1 MQKKAV
7 KNFVYSFLFSLLAV
21 AAVGKVF
28 FRTPETP
35 KEQTN
40 NKVIKTQDISLFSK
54 PKDLTV
60 KPISSAPTVDV
71 SAIEALTAPTPAPEP
86 LPVLEHKPEVIAK
99 NIVTAESK
107 KVVKNSINTD
117 LAAAQEIVLEPEVIT
132 AAQISKPDYEQSGIV
147 YADISDTL
155 QDEKTQNII
164 SEPAKVLYAPEG
176 VETTPLTGNI
186 TVADNTAL
194 NVTPIEDED
203 IPLLETSGTLHKQIE
218 VQNSASGT
226 EIAMLEPNTLV
237 NTIEDAEAPEE
248 KTLAEA
254 DLKQNE
260 CKQMSEKQPEDSPW
274 VVAKGNRFAKNKA
287 IVEQFADKTT
297 VAPAP
302 VAAETS
308 APVAT
313 EEPVNEPAEEPAAAE
328 VDTETPTAEEPAV
341 NEKPVTSPAVDEGH
355 TAEPAVETL
364 QSVAKE
370 EQITLALN
378 PETNNKAGAETK
390 VAYQMVPNLLI
401 PIPDDIA
408 NDPNLTPQLSYSP
421 DDKPAKKE
429 EVKEPEAA
437 DTDENNLNEDEKKT
451 GLFKSITSWFA
462 GNKDKNKDETTQTE
476 MSQSSGQTK
485 STFDFFG
492 VGNKFPGQSKPAKI
506 LPAELRLSFQP
517 NRAEI
522 SGQTLRWIHAF
533 ADNARDNDDLYIEI
547 RIDGT
552 SSFALQKK
560 RLNLLSTI
568 LANRGVDYR
577 KINIVFT
584 SREPNSFIIRNIRFN
599 NKEEVVVNKD
609 NDNSYYRPW

>member
-1 MQKKAV
+1 MRKKAV

-28 FRTPETP
+28 FRAPETP
-35 KEQTN
+35 KNQTG

-60 KPISSAPTVDV
+60 RQIAAATAVDV
-71 SAIEALTAPTPAPEP
+71 SAIEDLTAPAPAAEVVAPKEA
-86 LPVLEHKPEVIAK
+86 LEQKPEVLAE
-99 NIVTAESK
+99 NTVTATSQTVIK
-107 KVVKNSINTD
+107 SSINTD
-117 LAAAQEIVLEPEVIT
+117 LAAAQEIVLEPEEIVSAQV
-132 AAQISKPDYEQSGIV
+132 AAPAYEQSGIV

-155 QDEKTQNII
+155 QDEKIQNII
-164 SEPAKVLYAPEG
+164 LSKPSEPLKVLYAPEDKDISAENI
-176 VETTPLTGNI
+176 VVAENTVTDNAALSVAPL
-186 TVADNTAL
+186 
-194 NVTPIEDED
+194 EDDE
-203 IPLLETSGTLHKQIE
+203 IPLVETSGTLHKQIE
-218 VQNSASGT
+218 VQNSASGS
-226 EIAMLEPNTLV
+226 EIAMLEPNVLV
-237 NTIEDAEAPEE
+237 NTIEEAEAPEE

-260 CKQMSEKQPEDSPW
+260 WQQMSEKQPEESPW

-287 IVEQFADKTT
+287 VVEQFAQSEQTLEET
-297 VAPAP
+297 P
-302 VAAETS
+302 VAAEEEADESQPKPEEQTS
-308 APVAT
+308 LLR
-313 EEPVNEPAEEPAAAE
+313 PAAE
-328 VDTETPTAEEPAV
+328 
-341 NEKPVTSPAVDEGH
+341 DENI
-355 TAEPAVETL
+355 
-364 QSVAKE
+364 S
-370 EQITLALN
+370 LALKEKDGN
-378 PETNNKAGAETK
+378 ISGGETK

-429 EVKEPEAA
+429 EVKEPAA
-437 DTDENNLNEDEKKT
+437 TAPNDGGGLNEDEKKT

-462 GNKDKNKDETTQTE
+462 GNKDKSKDENPQTE
-476 MSQSSGQTK
+476 ISQSSGQSR

-599 NKEEVVVNKD
+599 NNEEVVINKD
-609 NDNSYYRPW
+609 NGSSYYRPW

>member
-28 FRTPETP
+28 FRAPEAP
-35 KEQTN
+35 KGQTG

-54 PKDLTV
+54 PKDLAA
-60 KPISSAPTVDV
+60 PISSAPAVDV
-71 SAIEALTAPTPAPEP
+71 SAIEALTAPAPVAEP
-86 LPVLEHKPEVIAK
+86 LPVFEQKPEIIAADT
-99 NIVTAESK
+99 ITSESK
-107 KVVKNSINTD
+107 KVTKSTINTD
-117 LAAAQEIVLEPEVIT
+117 LASAQEIVLEPEVIT

-218 VQNSASGT
+218 VQNSALGT

-260 CKQMSEKQPEDSPW
+260 WKQMSEKQPEDSPW

-302 VAAETS
+302 VAAETP

-328 VDTETPTAEEPAV
+328 VDTETPTAEETAV

-364 QSVAKE
+364 QSAAKE

-378 PETNNKAGAETK
+378 PETANKAGAETK

>member
-1 MQKKAV
+1 MRKKAV

-28 FRTPETP
+28 FRAPETP
-35 KEQTN
+35 KNQTG

-60 KPISSAPTVDV
+60 RQVAAATAVDV
-71 SAIEALTAPTPAPEP
+71 SAIEDLTAPAPAAEVVAPKEA
-86 LPVLEHKPEVIAK
+86 LEQKPEVLAE
-99 NIVTAESK
+99 NTVTATSQTVIK
-107 KVVKNSINTD
+107 SSINTD
-117 LAAAQEIVLEPEVIT
+117 LAAAQEIVLEPEEIASAQV
-132 AAQISKPDYEQSGIV
+132 AAPAYEQSGIV

-164 SEPAKVLYAPEG
+164 LSKPSEPLKVLYAPEDKDISAENI
-176 VETTPLTGNI
+176 VVAENTVTDNAALSVAPL
-186 TVADNTAL
+186 
-194 NVTPIEDED
+194 EDDE
-203 IPLLETSGTLHKQIE
+203 IPLVETSGTLHKQIE
-218 VQNSASGT
+218 VQNSASGS
-226 EIAMLEPNTLV
+226 EIAMLEPNVLV
-237 NTIEDAEAPEE
+237 NTIEEAEAPEE

-260 CKQMSEKQPEDSPW
+260 WQQMSEKQPEESPW

-287 IVEQFADKTT
+287 VVEQFAQSEQPLEET
-297 VAPAP
+297 P
-302 VAAETS
+302 VAAEEEADESQPKPEEQTS
-308 APVAT
+308 LLR
-313 EEPVNEPAEEPAAAE
+313 PAAE
-328 VDTETPTAEEPAV
+328 
-341 NEKPVTSPAVDEGH
+341 DENISL
-355 TAEPAVETL
+355 AL
-364 QSVAKE
+364 KE
-370 EQITLALN
+370 EDGNIS
-378 PETNNKAGAETK
+378 GGETK

-421 DDKPAKKE
+421 DDKPAKKD
-429 EVKEPEAA
+429 EVKEPAA
-437 DTDENNLNEDEKKT
+437 TAPNDGGGLNEDEKKT

-462 GNKDKNKDETTQTE
+462 GNKDKSKDENPQTE
-476 MSQSSGQTK
+476 ISQLSGQSR

-599 NKEEVVVNKD
+599 NNEEVVINKD
-609 NDNSYYRPW
+609 NGSSYYRPW

>member
-28 FRTPETP
+28 FCAPETP
-35 KEQTN
+35 KNQTG

-54 PKDLTV
+54 PKDLTAHQV
-60 KPISSAPTVDV
+60 AAAPAVDV
-71 SAIEALTAPTPAPEP
+71 SAIEALTAPAQVTEVAAPEEA
-86 LPVLEHKPEVIAK
+86 LEPKPEVLAE
-99 NIVTAESK
+99 NINNITTDTITAESNIITK
-107 KVVKNSINTD
+107 PEFSTD
-117 LAAAQEIVLEPEVIT
+117 LAAAQEIVLEPEEIA
-132 AAQISKPDYEQSGIV
+132 AAQVAAPAYEQSGIV

-155 QDEKTQNII
+155 QDEKIQNIMLTKP
-164 SEPAKVLYAPEG
+164 SEPLKILYAPEDEDISAKNI
-176 VETTPLTGNI
+176 VVAENTTTDNAALS
-186 TVADNTAL
+186 VA
-194 NVTPIEDED
+194 PIEDDE
-203 IPLLETSGTLHKQIE
+203 IPLVETSGTLHKQIE
-218 VQNSASGT
+218 VQNSASGS
-226 EIAMLEPNTLV
+226 EIAMLEPNILV
-237 NTIEDAEAPEE
+237 NTIEEADTPEE

-260 CKQMSEKQPEDSPW
+260 WQQMSEKQPEESPW

-287 IVEQFADKTT
+287 VVEQFAQSEQTL
-297 VAPAP
+297 
-302 VAAETS
+302 AETP
-308 APVAT
+308 A
-313 EEPVNEPAEEPAAAE
+313 PAEEEVDESQPEPQEETSLLRPAAE
-328 VDTETPTAEEPAV
+328 
-341 NEKPVTSPAVDEGH
+341 DENISL
-355 TAEPAVETL
+355 AL
-364 QSVAKE
+364 KE
-370 EQITLALN
+370 EDSNISD
-378 PETNNKAGAETK
+378 GETK

-421 DDKPAKKE
+421 DDKPTKKDEAKE
-429 EVKEPEAA
+429 SEAA
-437 DTDENNLNEDEKKT
+437 TPNDEGGLNEDEKKT

-462 GNKDKNKDETTQTE
+462 GNKDKSKDENPQTE
-476 MSQSSGQTK
+476 ISQSSGQSR

-599 NKEEVVVNKD
+599 NNEEVVISKD

>member
-1 MQKKAV
+1 MRKKAV

-28 FRTPETP
+28 FRAPEAQ
-35 KEQTN
+35 KNQTG

-60 KPISSAPTVDV
+60 RQVAAATAVDV
-71 SAIEALTAPTPAPEP
+71 SAIEDLTAPAPAAEVAAPKEA
-86 LPVLEHKPEVIAK
+86 LEQKPEVLAE
-99 NIVTAESK
+99 NTVTATSQTVIK
-107 KVVKNSINTD
+107 SSINTD
-117 LAAAQEIVLEPEVIT
+117 LAAAQEIVLEPEEIASAQV
-132 AAQISKPDYEQSGIV
+132 AAPAYEQSGIV

-164 SEPAKVLYAPEG
+164 LSKPSEPLKVLYAPEDKDISAENI
-176 VETTPLTGNI
+176 VVAENTVTDNAALSVAPL
-186 TVADNTAL
+186 
-194 NVTPIEDED
+194 EDDE
-203 IPLLETSGTLHKQIE
+203 IPLVETSGTLHKQIE
-218 VQNSASGT
+218 VQNSASGS
-226 EIAMLEPNTLV
+226 EIAMLEPNVLV
-237 NTIEDAEAPEE
+237 NTIEEAEAPEE

-260 CKQMSEKQPEDSPW
+260 WQQMSEKQPEESPW

-287 IVEQFADKTT
+287 VVEQFAQSEQTLEET
-297 VAPAP
+297 P
-302 VAAETS
+302 VAAEEEADESQPKPEEQTS
-308 APVAT
+308 LLR
-313 EEPVNEPAEEPAAAE
+313 PAAE
-328 VDTETPTAEEPAV
+328 
-341 NEKPVTSPAVDEGH
+341 DENISL
-355 TAEPAVETL
+355 AL
-364 QSVAKE
+364 KE
-370 EQITLALN
+370 EDGNIS
-378 PETNNKAGAETK
+378 GGETK

-421 DDKPAKKE
+421 DDKPAKKG
-429 EVKEPEAA
+429 EVKEPAA
-437 DTDENNLNEDEKKT
+437 TAPNDGGGLNEDEKKT

-462 GNKDKNKDETTQTE
+462 GNKDKSKDENPQTE
-476 MSQSSGQTK
+476 ISQLSGQSR

-599 NKEEVVVNKD
+599 NNEEVVINKD
-609 NDNSYYRPW
+609 NGSSYYRPW

>member
-1 MQKKAV
+1 MRKKAV

-28 FRTPETP
+28 FRAPETP
-35 KEQTN
+35 KNQTG

-60 KPISSAPTVDV
+60 RQVAAATAVDV
-71 SAIEALTAPTPAPEP
+71 SAIEDLTAPTPAADVAAPKEA
-86 LPVLEHKPEVIAK
+86 LEQKPEVLAE
-99 NIVTAESK
+99 NTVTATSQTVIK
-107 KVVKNSINTD
+107 SPINTD
-117 LAAAQEIVLEPEVIT
+117 LAAAQEIVLEPEEIASAQV
-132 AAQISKPDYEQSGIV
+132 AAPAYEQSGIV

-164 SEPAKVLYAPEG
+164 LSKPSEPLKVLYAPEDKDINAENI
-176 VETTPLTGNI
+176 VVAENTVTDNAALSVAPLE
-186 TVADNTAL
+186 DN
-194 NVTPIEDED
+194 E
-203 IPLLETSGTLHKQIE
+203 IPLVETSGTLHKQIE
-218 VQNSASGT
+218 VQNSASGS
-226 EIAMLEPNTLV
+226 EIAMLEPNVLV
-237 NTIEDAEAPEE
+237 NTIEEAEAPEE

-260 CKQMSEKQPEDSPW
+260 WQQMSEKQPEESPW

-287 IVEQFADKTT
+287 VVEQFAQSEQPLEET
-297 VAPAP
+297 P
-302 VAAETS
+302 VAAEKEADESQPKPEEQTS
-308 APVAT
+308 LLR
-313 EEPVNEPAEEPAAAE
+313 PAAE
-328 VDTETPTAEEPAV
+328 
-341 NEKPVTSPAVDEGH
+341 DENISL
-355 TAEPAVETL
+355 AL
-364 QSVAKE
+364 KE
-370 EQITLALN
+370 EDGNIS
-378 PETNNKAGAETK
+378 GGETK

-421 DDKPAKKE
+421 DDKPAKKD
-429 EVKEPEAA
+429 EVKEPAA
-437 DTDENNLNEDEKKT
+437 TAPNDDGGLNEDEKKT

-462 GNKDKNKDETTQTE
+462 GNKDKSKDENPQTE
-476 MSQSSGQTK
+476 ISQLSGQSR

-599 NKEEVVVNKD
+599 NNEEVVINKD
-609 NDNSYYRPW
+609 NGSSYYRPW

>member
-1 MQKKAV
+1 MRKKAV

-28 FRTPETP
+28 FRAPETP
-35 KEQTN
+35 KNQTG

-60 KPISSAPTVDV
+60 RQIAAATAVDV
-71 SAIEALTAPTPAPEP
+71 SAIEDLTAPAPAAEVVAPKEA
-86 LPVLEHKPEVIAK
+86 LEQKPEVLAE
-99 NIVTAESK
+99 NTVTATSQTVIK
-107 KVVKNSINTD
+107 SSINTD
-117 LAAAQEIVLEPEVIT
+117 LAAAQEIVLEPEEIASAQV
-132 AAQISKPDYEQSGIV
+132 AAPAYEQSGIV

-164 SEPAKVLYAPEG
+164 LSKPSEPLKVLYAPEDKDISAENI
-176 VETTPLTGNI
+176 VVAENTVTDNAALSVAPL
-186 TVADNTAL
+186 
-194 NVTPIEDED
+194 EDDE
-203 IPLLETSGTLHKQIE
+203 IPLVETSGTLHKQIE
-218 VQNSASGT
+218 VQNSASGS
-226 EIAMLEPNTLV
+226 EIAMLEPNVLV
-237 NTIEDAEAPEE
+237 NTIEEAEAPEE

-260 CKQMSEKQPEDSPW
+260 WQQMSEKQPEESPW

-287 IVEQFADKTT
+287 VVEQFAQSEQTLEET
-297 VAPAP
+297 P
-302 VAAETS
+302 VAAEEEADESQPKPEEQTS
-308 APVAT
+308 LLR
-313 EEPVNEPAEEPAAAE
+313 PAAE
-328 VDTETPTAEEPAV
+328 
-341 NEKPVTSPAVDEGH
+341 DENI
-355 TAEPAVETL
+355 
-364 QSVAKE
+364 S
-370 EQITLALN
+370 LAL
-378 PETNNKAGAETK
+378 KAEDGNISGGETK

-421 DDKPAKKE
+421 DDKPAKKG
-429 EVKEPEAA
+429 EVKEPAA
-437 DTDENNLNEDEKKT
+437 TAPNDGGGLNEDEKKT

-462 GNKDKNKDETTQTE
+462 GNKDKSKDENPQTE
-476 MSQSSGQTK
+476 ISQSSGQSR

-552 SSFALQKK
+552 GSFALQKK

-599 NKEEVVVNKD
+599 NNEEVVINKD
-609 NDNSYYRPW
+609 NGSSYYRPW

>member
-1 MQKKAV
+1 MRKKAV

-28 FRTPETP
+28 FRAPETP
-35 KEQTN
+35 KNQTG

-60 KPISSAPTVDV
+60 RQIAAATAVDV
-71 SAIEALTAPTPAPEP
+71 SAIEDLTAPAPAAEVVAPKEA
-86 LPVLEHKPEVIAK
+86 LEQKPEVLAE
-99 NIVTAESK
+99 NTVTATSQTVIK
-107 KVVKNSINTD
+107 SSINTD
-117 LAAAQEIVLEPEVIT
+117 LAAAQEIVLEPEEIVSAQV
-132 AAQISKPDYEQSGIV
+132 AAPAYEQSGIV

-164 SEPAKVLYAPEG
+164 LSKPSEPLKVLYAPEDKDISAENI
-176 VETTPLTGNI
+176 VVAENTVTDNAALSVAPL
-186 TVADNTAL
+186 
-194 NVTPIEDED
+194 EDDE
-203 IPLLETSGTLHKQIE
+203 IPLVETSGTLHKQIE
-218 VQNSASGT
+218 VQNSASGS
-226 EIAMLEPNTLV
+226 EIAMLEPNVLV
-237 NTIEDAEAPEE
+237 NTIEEAEAPEE

-260 CKQMSEKQPEDSPW
+260 WQQMSEKQPEESPW

-287 IVEQFADKTT
+287 VVEQFAQSEQTIEET
-297 VAPAP
+297 P
-302 VAAETS
+302 VAAEEEADESQPKPEEQTS
-308 APVAT
+308 LLR
-313 EEPVNEPAEEPAAAE
+313 PAAE
-328 VDTETPTAEEPAV
+328 
-341 NEKPVTSPAVDEGH
+341 DENI
-355 TAEPAVETL
+355 
-364 QSVAKE
+364 S
-370 EQITLALN
+370 LALKEKDGN
-378 PETNNKAGAETK
+378 ISGGETK

-429 EVKEPEAA
+429 EVKEPAA
-437 DTDENNLNEDEKKT
+437 TAPNDGGGLNEDEKKT

-462 GNKDKNKDETTQTE
+462 GNKDKSKDENPQTE
-476 MSQSSGQTK
+476 ISQSSGQSR

-552 SSFALQKK
+552 GSFALQKK

-599 NKEEVVVNKD
+599 NNEEVVINKD
-609 NDNSYYRPW
+609 NGSSYYRPW

>member
-1 MQKKAV
+1 MRKKAV

-28 FRTPETP
+28 FRAPEAP
-35 KEQTN
+35 KNQTG

-60 KPISSAPTVDV
+60 RQVAAAPAVDV
-71 SAIEALTAPTPAPEP
+71 SAIEDLTAPAPIAEVAA
-86 LPVLEHKPEVIAK
+86 PVAISEQKPEVLAE
-99 NIVTAESK
+99 NTVTATSQTVTK
-107 KVVKNSINTD
+107 SSINTD
-117 LAAAQEIVLEPEVIT
+117 LAAAQEIVLEPEEIASAQV
-132 AAQISKPDYEQSGIV
+132 AAPAYEQSGIV

-164 SEPAKVLYAPEG
+164 LSKSSEPLKVLYAPEDKDISAENI
-176 VETTPLTGNI
+176 VVAENTVTDNAALSVAPL
-186 TVADNTAL
+186 
-194 NVTPIEDED
+194 EDDE
-203 IPLLETSGTLHKQIE
+203 IPLVETSGTLHKQIE
-218 VQNSASGT
+218 VQNSASGS
-226 EIAMLEPNTLV
+226 EIAMLEPNVLV
-237 NTIEDAEAPEE
+237 NTIEEAEAPEE

-260 CKQMSEKQPEDSPW
+260 WQQMSEKQPEESPW

-287 IVEQFADKTT
+287 VVEQFAQSEQTIEET
-297 VAPAP
+297 P
-302 VAAETS
+302 VAAEEEADESQPKPEEQTS
-308 APVAT
+308 LLR
-313 EEPVNEPAEEPAAAE
+313 PAAE
-328 VDTETPTAEEPAV
+328 
-341 NEKPVTSPAVDEGH
+341 DENI
-355 TAEPAVETL
+355 
-364 QSVAKE
+364 S
-370 EQITLALN
+370 LALKEKDGN
-378 PETNNKAGAETK
+378 ISGGETK

-429 EVKEPEAA
+429 EVKEPAA
-437 DTDENNLNEDEKKT
+437 TAPNDGGGLNEDEKKT

-462 GNKDKNKDETTQTE
+462 GNKDKSKDENPQTE
-476 MSQSSGQTK
+476 ISQSSGQSR

-552 SSFALQKK
+552 GSFALQKK

-599 NKEEVVVNKD
+599 NNEEVVINKD
-609 NDNSYYRPW
+609 NGSSYYRPW

>member
-28 FRTPETP
+28 FRAPETP

-176 VETTPLTGNI
+176 ENVTPITGNI
-186 TVADNTAL
+186 TVADNSVL

-226 EIAMLEPNTLV
+226 EIAMLEPNALV
-237 NTIEDAEAPEE
+237 NTIEEADAPEE

-260 CKQMSEKQPEDSPW
+260 WKQMSEKQPEDSPW

-287 IVEQFADKTT
+287 VVEQFADKT
-297 VAPAP
+297 VAAPAP
-302 VAAETS
+302 VVAE
-308 APVAT
+308 APVK
-313 EEPVNEPAEEPAAAE
+313 EQAEEPIKE
-328 VDTETPTAEEPAV
+328 QVEEPAV
-341 NEKPVTSPAVDEGH
+341 EAATPEAETENAVSE
-355 TAEPAVETL
+355 TETL
-364 QSVAKE
+364 QSAADK
-370 EQITLALN
+370 QITLALN
-378 PETNNKAGAETK
+378 PETNNKAGSETK

-401 PIPDDIA
+401 PIPEDIA
-408 NDPNLTPQLSYSP
+408 NDPNLTPKLSYSP
-421 DDKPAKKE
+421 DDKPAKKDE
-429 EVKEPEAA
+429 IKEPEAA
-437 DTDENNLNEDEKKT
+437 ASEESNLNEDEKKT

-462 GNKDKNKDETTQTE
+462 GNKDKNKDDPQTE
-476 MSQSSGQTK
+476 MSQSSTQSK

>member
-28 FRTPETP
+28 FRAPETP
-35 KEQTN
+35 KGQTN

-71 SAIEALTAPTPAPEP
+71 SAIEALTAPTAAPEP

-176 VETTPLTGNI
+176 ENVTPITGNI
-186 TVADNTAL
+186 TVADNSVL

-226 EIAMLEPNTLV
+226 EIAMLEPNALV
-237 NTIEDAEAPEE
+237 NTIEEADAPEE

-260 CKQMSEKQPEDSPW
+260 WKQMSEKQPEDSPW

-287 IVEQFADKTT
+287 VVEQFADKT
-297 VAPAP
+297 VAAPAP
-302 VAAETS
+302 VVAE
-308 APVAT
+308 APVEEQV
-313 EEPVNEPAEEPAAAE
+313 EEPIKEQVEEPIKE
-328 VDTETPTAEEPAV
+328 QVEEPAV
-341 NEKPVTSPAVDEGH
+341 EAATPEAETENAVSE
-355 TAEPAVETL
+355 TETL
-364 QSVAKE
+364 QSAAD

-378 PETNNKAGAETK
+378 PETNNKAGSETK

-401 PIPDDIA
+401 PIPEDIA
-408 NDPNLTPQLSYSP
+408 NDPNLTPKLSYSP
-421 DDKPAKKE
+421 DDKPAKKDE
-429 EVKEPEAA
+429 IKEPEAA
-437 DTDENNLNEDEKKT
+437 TSEESNLNEDEKKT

-462 GNKDKNKDETTQTE
+462 GNKDKNKDDPQTE
-476 MSQSSGQTK
+476 MSQSSTQSK

-609 NDNSYYRPW
+609 NANSYYRPW

>member
-1 MQKKAV
+1 MRKKAV

-28 FRTPETP
+28 FRAPETP
-35 KEQTN
+35 KNQTG

-60 KPISSAPTVDV
+60 RQIAAATAVDV
-71 SAIEALTAPTPAPEP
+71 SAIEDLTAPAPAAEVVAPKEA
-86 LPVLEHKPEVIAK
+86 LEQKPEVLAE
-99 NIVTAESK
+99 NTVTATSQTVIK
-107 KVVKNSINTD
+107 SSINTD
-117 LAAAQEIVLEPEVIT
+117 LAAAQEIVLEPEEIVSAQV
-132 AAQISKPDYEQSGIV
+132 AAPAYEQSGIV

-164 SEPAKVLYAPEG
+164 LSNPSEPLKVLYAPEDKDISAENI
-176 VETTPLTGNI
+176 VVAENTVTDNAALSVAPL
-186 TVADNTAL
+186 
-194 NVTPIEDED
+194 EDDE
-203 IPLLETSGTLHKQIE
+203 IPLVETSGTLHKQIE
-218 VQNSASGT
+218 VQNSASGS
-226 EIAMLEPNTLV
+226 EIAMLEPNVLV
-237 NTIEDAEAPEE
+237 NTIEEAEAPEE

-260 CKQMSEKQPEDSPW
+260 WQQMSEKQPEESPW

-287 IVEQFADKTT
+287 VVEQFAQSEQTLEET
-297 VAPAP
+297 P
-302 VAAETS
+302 VAAEEEADESQPKPEEQTS
-308 APVAT
+308 LLR
-313 EEPVNEPAEEPAAAE
+313 PAAE
-328 VDTETPTAEEPAV
+328 
-341 NEKPVTSPAVDEGH
+341 DENISL
-355 TAEPAVETL
+355 AL
-364 QSVAKE
+364 KE
-370 EQITLALN
+370 EDGNIS
-378 PETNNKAGAETK
+378 GGETK

-421 DDKPAKKE
+421 DDKPAKKD
-429 EVKEPEAA
+429 EVKEPAA
-437 DTDENNLNEDEKKT
+437 TAPNDGGGLNEDEKKT

-462 GNKDKNKDETTQTE
+462 GNKDKSKDENPQTE
-476 MSQSSGQTK
+476 ISQLSGQSR

-599 NKEEVVVNKD
+599 NNEEVVINKD
-609 NDNSYYRPW
+609 NGSSYYRPW

>member
-1 MQKKAV
+1 MRKKAV

-28 FRTPETP
+28 FRAPETP
-35 KEQTN
+35 KNQTG

-60 KPISSAPTVDV
+60 RQVAAATAVDV
-71 SAIEALTAPTPAPEP
+71 SAIEDLTAPAPAADVAAPKEA
-86 LPVLEHKPEVIAK
+86 LEQKPEVLAE
-99 NIVTAESK
+99 NTVTATSQTVIK
-107 KVVKNSINTD
+107 SSINTD
-117 LAAAQEIVLEPEVIT
+117 LAAAQEIVLEPEEIASAQV
-132 AAQISKPDYEQSGIV
+132 AAPAYEQSGIV

-164 SEPAKVLYAPEG
+164 LSKPSEPLKVLYAPEDKDINAENI
-176 VETTPLTGNI
+176 VVAENTVTDNAALSVAPLE
-186 TVADNTAL
+186 DN
-194 NVTPIEDED
+194 E
-203 IPLLETSGTLHKQIE
+203 IPLVETSGTLHKQIE
-218 VQNSASGT
+218 VQNSASGS
-226 EIAMLEPNTLV
+226 EIAMLEPNVLV
-237 NTIEDAEAPEE
+237 NTIEEAEAPEE

-260 CKQMSEKQPEDSPW
+260 WQQMSEKQPEESPW

-287 IVEQFADKTT
+287 VVEQFAQSEQPLEET
-297 VAPAP
+297 P
-302 VAAETS
+302 VAAEEEADESQPKPEEQTS
-308 APVAT
+308 LLR
-313 EEPVNEPAEEPAAAE
+313 PAAE
-328 VDTETPTAEEPAV
+328 
-341 NEKPVTSPAVDEGH
+341 DENISL
-355 TAEPAVETL
+355 AL
-364 QSVAKE
+364 KE
-370 EQITLALN
+370 EDGNIS
-378 PETNNKAGAETK
+378 GGETK

-421 DDKPAKKE
+421 DDKPAKKD
-429 EVKEPEAA
+429 EVKEPAA
-437 DTDENNLNEDEKKT
+437 TAPNDDGGLNEDEKKT

-462 GNKDKNKDETTQTE
+462 GNKDKSKDENPQTE
-476 MSQSSGQTK
+476 ISQLSGQSR

-599 NKEEVVVNKD
+599 NNEEVVINKD
-609 NDNSYYRPW
+609 NGSSYYRPW

>member
-21 AAVGKVF
+21 AAVGKVI

-35 KEQTN
+35 EKQPE
-40 NKVIKTQDISLFSK
+40 NKAVKAQSISLFSK
-54 PKDLTV
+54 PQDLTTNSES
-60 KPISSAPTVDV
+60 PAPQIDI
-71 SAIEALTAPTPAPEP
+71 SAIEALTAEEVPAPEITLTP
-86 LPVLEHKPEVIAK
+86 DEVKVADTAITEHKTPPAAKVSVGALPE
-99 NIVTAESK
+99 
-107 KVVKNSINTD
+107 INTD
-117 LAAAQEIVLEPEVIT
+117 ILASQEIVLSPKDI
-132 AAQISKPDYEQSGIV
+132 ASAQTVEPDYEQSGIV

-155 QDEKTQNII
+155 QDEQKQNIAE
-164 SEPAKVLYAPEG
+164 SEPAKVLYAPE
-176 VETTPLTGNI
+176 EADTSIKTDNI
-186 TVADNTAL
+186 VVADNAAL
-194 NVTPIEDED
+194 SVTPIEDD
-203 IPLLETSGTLHKQIE
+203 NIPLLETSGVLHKQIN
-218 VQNSASGT
+218 VDNSAGNS

-237 NTIEDAEAPEE
+237 NTIEEADAPED

-260 CKQMSEKQPEDSPW
+260 WQQMSEIKSEDSPW
-274 VVAKGNRFAKNKA
+274 VVARGNRFAKNKNV
-287 IVEQFADKTT
+287 VEQFAEQT
-297 VAPAP
+297 VAANEPAP
-302 VAAETS
+302 VAEPENNETVAAE
-308 APVAT
+308 APAVEESPVSEEPAT
-313 EEPVNEPAEEPAAAE
+313 EEPSTDDEAGNTASLRAAAE
-328 VDTETPTAEEPAV
+328 SEAE
-341 NEKPVTSPAVDEGH
+341 
-355 TAEPAVETL
+355 
-364 QSVAKE
+364 SV
-370 EQITLALN
+370 TLALN
-378 PETNNKAGAETK
+378 PETTNKAGAETK

-408 NDPNLTPQLSYSP
+408 NDPDLTPQLSYSP
-421 DDKPAKKE
+421 NDKPAKKE
-429 EVKEPEAA
+429 VKP
-437 DTDENNLNEDEKKT
+437 DENKPEGSEENLNEEQKKT

-462 GNKDKNKDETTQTE
+462 GNKKNKDENAQTETTQASE
-476 MSQSSGQTK
+476 QGK

-492 VGNKFPGQSKPAKI
+492 VGNKFPGQSKPTKI

-533 ADNARDNDDLYIEI
+533 ADNARDNDDLYIEV

-599 NKEEVVVNKD
+599 NNEEVVVNKD

>member
-1 MQKKAV
+1 MRKKAV

-28 FRTPETP
+28 FRAPETP
-35 KEQTN
+35 KNQTG

-60 KPISSAPTVDV
+60 RQVAAATAVDV
-71 SAIEALTAPTPAPEP
+71 SAIEDLTAPAPAAEVVAPKEA
-86 LPVLEHKPEVIAK
+86 LEQKPEVLAE
-99 NIVTAESK
+99 NTVTATSQTVIK
-107 KVVKNSINTD
+107 SSINTD
-117 LAAAQEIVLEPEVIT
+117 LAAAQEIVLEPEEIASAQV
-132 AAQISKPDYEQSGIV
+132 AAPAYEQSGIV

-164 SEPAKVLYAPEG
+164 LSKPSEPLKVLYAPEDKDISAENI
-176 VETTPLTGNI
+176 VVAENTVTDNAALSVAPL
-186 TVADNTAL
+186 
-194 NVTPIEDED
+194 EDDE
-203 IPLLETSGTLHKQIE
+203 IPLVETSGTLHKQIE
-218 VQNSASGT
+218 VQNSASGS
-226 EIAMLEPNTLV
+226 EIAMLEPNVLV
-237 NTIEDAEAPEE
+237 NTIEEAEAPEE

-260 CKQMSEKQPEDSPW
+260 WQQMSEKQPEESPW

-287 IVEQFADKTT
+287 VVEQFAQSEQTLEET
-297 VAPAP
+297 PA
-302 VAAETS
+302 
-308 APVAT
+308 
-313 EEPVNEPAEEPAAAE
+313 PAEEEADESQPKPEEQTSLLRPAAE
-328 VDTETPTAEEPAV
+328 
-341 NEKPVTSPAVDEGH
+341 DENISL
-355 TAEPAVETL
+355 AL
-364 QSVAKE
+364 KE
-370 EQITLALN
+370 EDGNIS
-378 PETNNKAGAETK
+378 GGETK

-421 DDKPAKKE
+421 DDKPAKKG
-429 EVKEPEAA
+429 EVKEPAA
-437 DTDENNLNEDEKKT
+437 ETPADEGGLNEDEKKT

-462 GNKDKNKDETTQTE
+462 GNKDKSKDENPQTE
-476 MSQSSGQTK
+476 ISQSSGQSR

-552 SSFALQKK
+552 GSFALQKK

-599 NKEEVVVNKD
+599 NNEEVVINKD
-609 NDNSYYRPW
+609 NGSSYYRPW

>member
-1 MQKKAV
+1 MRKKAV

-28 FRTPETP
+28 FRAPETP
-35 KEQTN
+35 KNQTG

-60 KPISSAPTVDV
+60 RQIAAATAVDV
-71 SAIEALTAPTPAPEP
+71 SAIEDLTAPAPAAEVVAPKEA
-86 LPVLEHKPEVIAK
+86 LEQKPEVLAE
-99 NIVTAESK
+99 NTVTATSQTVIK
-107 KVVKNSINTD
+107 SSINTD
-117 LAAAQEIVLEPEVIT
+117 LAAAQEIVLEPEEIVSAQV
-132 AAQISKPDYEQSGIV
+132 AAPAYEQSGIV

-164 SEPAKVLYAPEG
+164 LSKPSEPLKVLYAPEDKDISAENI
-176 VETTPLTGNI
+176 VVAENTVTDNAALSVAPL
-186 TVADNTAL
+186 
-194 NVTPIEDED
+194 EDDE
-203 IPLLETSGTLHKQIE
+203 IPLVETSGTLHKQIE
-218 VQNSASGT
+218 VQNSASGS
-226 EIAMLEPNTLV
+226 EIAMLEPNVLV
-237 NTIEDAEAPEE
+237 NTIEEAEAPEE

-260 CKQMSEKQPEDSPW
+260 WQQMSEKQPEESPW

-287 IVEQFADKTT
+287 VVEQFAQSEQTLEET
-297 VAPAP
+297 P
-302 VAAETS
+302 VAAEEEADESQPKPEEQTS
-308 APVAT
+308 LLR
-313 EEPVNEPAEEPAAAE
+313 PAAE
-328 VDTETPTAEEPAV
+328 
-341 NEKPVTSPAVDEGH
+341 DENISL
-355 TAEPAVETL
+355 AL
-364 QSVAKE
+364 KE
-370 EQITLALN
+370 EDGNIS
-378 PETNNKAGAETK
+378 GGETK

-421 DDKPAKKE
+421 DDKPAKKD
-429 EVKEPEAA
+429 EVKEPAA
-437 DTDENNLNEDEKKT
+437 TAPNDGGGLNEDEKKT

-462 GNKDKNKDETTQTE
+462 GNKDKSKDENPQTE
-476 MSQSSGQTK
+476 ISQLSGQSR

-599 NKEEVVVNKD
+599 NNEEVVINKD
-609 NDNSYYRPW
+609 NGSSYYRPW

>member
-1 MQKKAV
+1 MRKKAV

-28 FRTPETP
+28 FRAPETP
-35 KEQTN
+35 KNQTG

-60 KPISSAPTVDV
+60 RQIAAATAVDV
-71 SAIEALTAPTPAPEP
+71 SAIEDLTAPAPAAEVVAPKEA
-86 LPVLEHKPEVIAK
+86 LEQKPEVLAE
-99 NIVTAESK
+99 NTVTATSQTVIK
-107 KVVKNSINTD
+107 SSINTD
-117 LAAAQEIVLEPEVIT
+117 LAAAQEIVLEPEEIVSAQV
-132 AAQISKPDYEQSGIV
+132 AAPAYEQSGIV

-164 SEPAKVLYAPEG
+164 LSKPSEPLKVLYAPEDKDISAENI
-176 VETTPLTGNI
+176 VVAENTVTDNAALSVAPL
-186 TVADNTAL
+186 
-194 NVTPIEDED
+194 EDDE
-203 IPLLETSGTLHKQIE
+203 IPLVETSGTLHKQIE
-218 VQNSASGT
+218 VQNSASGS
-226 EIAMLEPNTLV
+226 EIAMLEPNVLV
-237 NTIEDAEAPEE
+237 NTIEEAEAPEE

-260 CKQMSEKQPEDSPW
+260 WQQMSEKQPEESPW

-287 IVEQFADKTT
+287 VVEQFAQSEQTLEET
-297 VAPAP
+297 P
-302 VAAETS
+302 VAAEEEADESQPKPEEQTS
-308 APVAT
+308 LLR
-313 EEPVNEPAEEPAAAE
+313 PAAE
-328 VDTETPTAEEPAV
+328 
-341 NEKPVTSPAVDEGH
+341 DENI
-355 TAEPAVETL
+355 
-364 QSVAKE
+364 S
-370 EQITLALN
+370 LALKEKDGN
-378 PETNNKAGAETK
+378 ISGGETK

-429 EVKEPEAA
+429 EVKEPAA
-437 DTDENNLNEDEKKT
+437 TAPNDGGGLNEDEKKT

-462 GNKDKNKDETTQTE
+462 GNKDKSKDENPQTE
-476 MSQSSGQTK
+476 ISQSSGQSR

-599 NKEEVVVNKD
+599 NNEEVVINKD
-609 NDNSYYRPW
+609 NGSSYYRPW

>member
-1 MQKKAV
+1 MRKKAV

-28 FRTPETP
+28 FRAPETP
-35 KEQTN
+35 KNQTG

-60 KPISSAPTVDV
+60 RQVAAATAVDV
-71 SAIEALTAPTPAPEP
+71 SAIEDLTAPTTAAEVVAPKEA
-86 LPVLEHKPEVIAK
+86 LEQKPEVLAE
-99 NIVTAESK
+99 NTVTATSQTVIK
-107 KVVKNSINTD
+107 SPINTD
-117 LAAAQEIVLEPEVIT
+117 LAAAQEIVLEPEEIASAQV
-132 AAQISKPDYEQSGIV
+132 AAPAYEQSGIV

-164 SEPAKVLYAPEG
+164 LSKPAEPLKVLYAPEDKDISAENI
-176 VETTPLTGNI
+176 VVAENTVTDNAALSVAPL
-186 TVADNTAL
+186 
-194 NVTPIEDED
+194 EDDE

-218 VQNSASGT
+218 VQNSASGS
-226 EIAMLEPNTLV
+226 EIAMLEPNVLV
-237 NTIEDAEAPEE
+237 NTIEEAEAPEE

-260 CKQMSEKQPEDSPW
+260 WQQMSEKQPEESPW

-287 IVEQFADKTT
+287 VVEQFAQSEQPLEET
-297 VAPAP
+297 P
-302 VAAETS
+302 VAAEEEADESQPKPEEQTS
-308 APVAT
+308 LLR
-313 EEPVNEPAEEPAAAE
+313 PAAE
-328 VDTETPTAEEPAV
+328 
-341 NEKPVTSPAVDEGH
+341 DENISL
-355 TAEPAVETL
+355 AL
-364 QSVAKE
+364 KE
-370 EQITLALN
+370 EDGNIS
-378 PETNNKAGAETK
+378 GGETK

-421 DDKPAKKE
+421 DDKPAKKD
-429 EVKEPEAA
+429 EVKEPAA
-437 DTDENNLNEDEKKT
+437 TAPNDDGGLNEDEKKT

-462 GNKDKNKDETTQTE
+462 GNKDKSKDENPQTE
-476 MSQSSGQTK
+476 ISQLSGQSR

-599 NKEEVVVNKD
+599 NNEEVVINKD
-609 NDNSYYRPW
+609 NGSSYYRPW

>member
-28 FRTPETP
+28 FRAPEAP
-35 KEQTN
+35 KGQTG

-54 PKDLTV
+54 PKDLAA
-60 KPISSAPTVDV
+60 PISSAPAVDV
-71 SAIEALTAPTPAPEP
+71 SAIEALTAPTAAPEP

-117 LAAAQEIVLEPEVIT
+117 LASAQEIVLEPEVIT

-218 VQNSASGT
+218 VQNSALGT

-260 CKQMSEKQPEDSPW
+260 WKQMSEKQPEDSPW

-302 VAAETS
+302 VAAETP

-341 NEKPVTSPAVDEGH
+341 NEKPVASPAVDEGH

-364 QSVAKE
+364 QSAAKE

-378 PETNNKAGAETK
+378 PETANKAGAETK

-429 EVKEPEAA
+429 EVKEPEASVS
-437 DTDENNLNEDEKKT
+437 EESNLNEDEKKT

-476 MSQSSGQTK
+476 MGQSSGQTK

>member
-1 MQKKAV
+1 MRKKAV

-28 FRTPETP
+28 FRAPEAQ
-35 KEQTN
+35 KNQTG

-60 KPISSAPTVDV
+60 RQVAAATAVDV
-71 SAIEALTAPTPAPEP
+71 SAIEDLTAPTPAADVAAPKEA
-86 LPVLEHKPEVIAK
+86 LEQKPEVLAE
-99 NIVTAESK
+99 NTVTATSQTVIK
-107 KVVKNSINTD
+107 SPINTD
-117 LAAAQEIVLEPEVIT
+117 LAAAQEIVLEPEEIASAQV
-132 AAQISKPDYEQSGIV
+132 AAPAYEQSGIV

-164 SEPAKVLYAPEG
+164 LSKPSEPLKVLYAPEDKDINAENI
-176 VETTPLTGNI
+176 VVAENTVTDSAALSVAPLE
-186 TVADNTAL
+186 DN
-194 NVTPIEDED
+194 E
-203 IPLLETSGTLHKQIE
+203 IPLVETSGTLHKQIE
-218 VQNSASGT
+218 VQNSASGS
-226 EIAMLEPNTLV
+226 EIAMLEPNVLV
-237 NTIEDAEAPEE
+237 NTIEEAEAPEE

-260 CKQMSEKQPEDSPW
+260 WQQMSEKQPEESPW

-287 IVEQFADKTT
+287 VVEQFAQSEQTLEE
-297 VAPAP
+297 AP
-302 VAAETS
+302 VAAEEEADESQPKPEEQTS
-308 APVAT
+308 LLR
-313 EEPVNEPAEEPAAAE
+313 PAAE
-328 VDTETPTAEEPAV
+328 
-341 NEKPVTSPAVDEGH
+341 DENISL
-355 TAEPAVETL
+355 AL
-364 QSVAKE
+364 KE
-370 EQITLALN
+370 EDGNIS
-378 PETNNKAGAETK
+378 GGETK

-421 DDKPAKKE
+421 DDKPAKKD
-429 EVKEPEAA
+429 EVKEPAA
-437 DTDENNLNEDEKKT
+437 TAPNDDGGLNEDEKKT

-462 GNKDKNKDETTQTE
+462 GNKDKSKDENPQTE
-476 MSQSSGQTK
+476 ISQLSGQSR

-599 NKEEVVVNKD
+599 NNEEVVINKD
-609 NDNSYYRPW
+609 NGSSYYRPW

>member
-1 MQKKAV
+1 MRKKAV

-28 FRTPETP
+28 FRAPEAP
-35 KEQTN
+35 KNQTG

-60 KPISSAPTVDV
+60 RQVAAATAVDV
-71 SAIEALTAPTPAPEP
+71 SAIEDLTAPAPAAEVAAPKEA
-86 LPVLEHKPEVIAK
+86 LEQKPEVLAE
-99 NIVTAESK
+99 NTVTATSQTVIK
-107 KVVKNSINTD
+107 SSINTD
-117 LAAAQEIVLEPEVIT
+117 LAAAQEIVLEPEEIASAQV
-132 AAQISKPDYEQSGIV
+132 AAPAYEQSGIV

-155 QDEKTQNII
+155 QDEKTQNVILSKP
-164 SEPAKVLYAPEG
+164 SEPLKVLYAPEDKDISAENI
-176 VETTPLTGNI
+176 VVAENTVTDNAALSVAPL
-186 TVADNTAL
+186 
-194 NVTPIEDED
+194 EDDE
-203 IPLLETSGTLHKQIE
+203 IPLVETSGTLHKQIE
-218 VQNSASGT
+218 VQNSASGS
-226 EIAMLEPNTLV
+226 EIAMLEPNVLV
-237 NTIEDAEAPEE
+237 NTIEEAEAPEE

-260 CKQMSEKQPEDSPW
+260 WQQMSEKQPEESPW

-287 IVEQFADKTT
+287 VVEQFAQSEQTLEET
-297 VAPAP
+297 P
-302 VAAETS
+302 VAAEEEADESQPKPEEQTS
-308 APVAT
+308 LLR
-313 EEPVNEPAEEPAAAE
+313 PAAE
-328 VDTETPTAEEPAV
+328 
-341 NEKPVTSPAVDEGH
+341 DENISL
-355 TAEPAVETL
+355 AL
-364 QSVAKE
+364 KE
-370 EQITLALN
+370 EDGNIS
-378 PETNNKAGAETK
+378 GGETK

-421 DDKPAKKE
+421 DDKPAKKG
-429 EVKEPEAA
+429 EVKEPAA
-437 DTDENNLNEDEKKT
+437 TAPNDGGGLNEDEKKT

-462 GNKDKNKDETTQTE
+462 GNKDKSKDENPQTE
-476 MSQSSGQTK
+476 ISQLSGQSR

-599 NKEEVVVNKD
+599 NNEEVVINKD
-609 NDNSYYRPW
+609 NGSSYYRPW

>member
-1 MQKKAV
+1 MRKKAV

-28 FRTPETP
+28 FRAPETP
-35 KEQTN
+35 KNQTG

-60 KPISSAPTVDV
+60 RQIAAATAVDV
-71 SAIEALTAPTPAPEP
+71 SAIEDLTAPAPAAEVVAPKEA
-86 LPVLEHKPEVIAK
+86 LEQKPEVLAE
-99 NIVTAESK
+99 NTVTATSQTVIK
-107 KVVKNSINTD
+107 SSINTD
-117 LAAAQEIVLEPEVIT
+117 LAAAQEIVLEPEEIVSAQV
-132 AAQISKPDYEQSGIV
+132 AAPAYEQSGIV

-164 SEPAKVLYAPEG
+164 LSKPSEPLKVLYAPEDKDISAENI
-176 VETTPLTGNI
+176 VVAENTVTDNAALSVAPL
-186 TVADNTAL
+186 
-194 NVTPIEDED
+194 EDDE
-203 IPLLETSGTLHKQIE
+203 IPLVETSGTLHKQIE
-218 VQNSASGT
+218 VQNSASGS
-226 EIAMLEPNTLV
+226 EIAMLEPNVLV
-237 NTIEDAEAPEE
+237 NTIEEAEAPEE

-260 CKQMSEKQPEDSPW
+260 WQQMSEKQPEESPW

-287 IVEQFADKTT
+287 VVEQFAQSEQTIEET
-297 VAPAP
+297 P
-302 VAAETS
+302 VAAEEEADESQPKPEEQTS
-308 APVAT
+308 LLR
-313 EEPVNEPAEEPAAAE
+313 PAAE
-328 VDTETPTAEEPAV
+328 
-341 NEKPVTSPAVDEGH
+341 DENI
-355 TAEPAVETL
+355 
-364 QSVAKE
+364 S
-370 EQITLALN
+370 LALKEKDGN
-378 PETNNKAGAETK
+378 ISGGETK

-429 EVKEPEAA
+429 EVKESAA
-437 DTDENNLNEDEKKT
+437 ETPADEGGLNEDEKKT

-462 GNKDKNKDETTQTE
+462 GNKDKSKDENPQTE
-476 MSQSSGQTK
+476 ISQSSGQSR

-552 SSFALQKK
+552 GSFALQKK

-599 NKEEVVVNKD
+599 NNEEVVINKD
-609 NDNSYYRPW
+609 NGSSYYRPW

>member
-1 MQKKAV
+1 MRKKAV

-28 FRTPETP
+28 FRAPETP
-35 KEQTN
+35 KNQTG

-60 KPISSAPTVDV
+60 RQVSAATAVDV
-71 SAIEALTAPTPAPEP
+71 SAIEDLTAPAPAAEVAAPKEA
-86 LPVLEHKPEVIAK
+86 LEQKPEVLAE
-99 NIVTAESK
+99 NTVTATSQTVIK
-107 KVVKNSINTD
+107 SSINTD
-117 LAAAQEIVLEPEVIT
+117 LAAAQEIVLEPEEIASAQV
-132 AAQISKPDYEQSGIV
+132 AAPAYEQSGIV

-164 SEPAKVLYAPEG
+164 LSKPSEPLKVLYAPEDKDISAENI
-176 VETTPLTGNI
+176 VVAENTVTDNAALSVAPL
-186 TVADNTAL
+186 
-194 NVTPIEDED
+194 EDDE
-203 IPLLETSGTLHKQIE
+203 IPLVETSGTLHKQIE
-218 VQNSASGT
+218 VQNSASGS
-226 EIAMLEPNTLV
+226 EIAMLEPNVLV
-237 NTIEDAEAPEE
+237 NTIEEAEAPEE

-260 CKQMSEKQPEDSPW
+260 WQQMSEKQPEESPW

-287 IVEQFADKTT
+287 VVEQFAQSEQTLEET
-297 VAPAP
+297 P
-302 VAAETS
+302 VAAEEEADESQPKPEEQTS
-308 APVAT
+308 LLR
-313 EEPVNEPAEEPAAAE
+313 PAAE
-328 VDTETPTAEEPAV
+328 
-341 NEKPVTSPAVDEGH
+341 DENISL
-355 TAEPAVETL
+355 AL
-364 QSVAKE
+364 KE
-370 EQITLALN
+370 EDGNIS
-378 PETNNKAGAETK
+378 GGETK

-421 DDKPAKKE
+421 DDKPAKKG
-429 EVKEPEAA
+429 EVKEPAA
-437 DTDENNLNEDEKKT
+437 TAPNDGGGLNEDEKKT

-462 GNKDKNKDETTQTE
+462 GNKDKSKDENPQTE
-476 MSQSSGQTK
+476 ISQLSGQSR

-599 NKEEVVVNKD
+599 NNEEVVINKD
-609 NDNSYYRPW
+609 NGSSYYRPW

>member
-1 MQKKAV
+1 MRKKAV

-28 FRTPETP
+28 FRAPETP
-35 KEQTN
+35 KNQTG

-60 KPISSAPTVDV
+60 RQVAAATAVDV
-71 SAIEALTAPTPAPEP
+71 SAIEDLTAPTPAADVAAPKEA
-86 LPVLEHKPEVIAK
+86 LEQKPEVLAE
-99 NIVTAESK
+99 NTVTATSQTVIK
-107 KVVKNSINTD
+107 SSINTD
-117 LAAAQEIVLEPEVIT
+117 LAAAQEIVLEPEEIASAQV
-132 AAQISKPDYEQSGIV
+132 AAPAYEQSGIV

-164 SEPAKVLYAPEG
+164 LSKPSEPLKVLYAPEDKDISAENI
-176 VETTPLTGNI
+176 VVAENTVTDNAALSVAPLE
-186 TVADNTAL
+186 DN
-194 NVTPIEDED
+194 E
-203 IPLLETSGTLHKQIE
+203 IPLVETSGTLHKQIE
-218 VQNSASGT
+218 VQNSASGS
-226 EIAMLEPNTLV
+226 EIAMLEPNVLV
-237 NTIEDAEAPEE
+237 NTIEEAEAPEE

-260 CKQMSEKQPEDSPW
+260 WQQMSEKQPEESPW

-287 IVEQFADKTT
+287 VVEQFAQSEQPLEET
-297 VAPAP
+297 P
-302 VAAETS
+302 VAAEEEADESQPKPEEQTS
-308 APVAT
+308 LLR
-313 EEPVNEPAEEPAAAE
+313 PAAE
-328 VDTETPTAEEPAV
+328 
-341 NEKPVTSPAVDEGH
+341 DENISL
-355 TAEPAVETL
+355 AL
-364 QSVAKE
+364 KE
-370 EQITLALN
+370 EDGNIS
-378 PETNNKAGAETK
+378 GGETK

-421 DDKPAKKE
+421 DDKPAKKD
-429 EVKEPEAA
+429 EVKEPAA
-437 DTDENNLNEDEKKT
+437 TAPNDDGGLNEDEKKT

-462 GNKDKNKDETTQTE
+462 GNKDKSKDENPQTE
-476 MSQSSGQTK
+476 ISQLSGQSR

-599 NKEEVVVNKD
+599 NNEEVVINKD
-609 NDNSYYRPW
+609 NGSSYYRPW

>member
-1 MQKKAV
+1 MRKKAV

-28 FRTPETP
+28 FRAPEAP
-35 KEQTN
+35 KNQTG

-60 KPISSAPTVDV
+60 RQVAAATAVDV
-71 SAIEALTAPTPAPEP
+71 SAIEDLTAPAPAAEVVAPKEA
-86 LPVLEHKPEVIAK
+86 LEQKPEVLAE
-99 NIVTAESK
+99 NTVTATSQTVIK
-107 KVVKNSINTD
+107 SSINTD
-117 LAAAQEIVLEPEVIT
+117 LAAAQEIVLEPEEIVSAQV
-132 AAQISKPDYEQSGIV
+132 AAPAYEQSGIV

-164 SEPAKVLYAPEG
+164 LSKPSEPLKVLYAPEDKDISAENI
-176 VETTPLTGNI
+176 VVAENTVTDNAALSVAPL
-186 TVADNTAL
+186 
-194 NVTPIEDED
+194 EDDE
-203 IPLLETSGTLHKQIE
+203 IPLVETSGTLHKQIE
-218 VQNSASGT
+218 VQNSASGS
-226 EIAMLEPNTLV
+226 EIAMLEPNVLV
-237 NTIEDAEAPEE
+237 NTIEEAEAPEE

-260 CKQMSEKQPEDSPW
+260 WQQMSEKQPEESPW

-287 IVEQFADKTT
+287 VVEQFAQSEQPLEET
-297 VAPAP
+297 P
-302 VAAETS
+302 VAAEEEADESQPKPEEQTS
-308 APVAT
+308 LLR
-313 EEPVNEPAEEPAAAE
+313 PAAE
-328 VDTETPTAEEPAV
+328 
-341 NEKPVTSPAVDEGH
+341 DENI
-355 TAEPAVETL
+355 
-364 QSVAKE
+364 S
-370 EQITLALN
+370 LAL
-378 PETNNKAGAETK
+378 KAEDGNISGGETK

-421 DDKPAKKE
+421 DDKPAKKG
-429 EVKEPEAA
+429 EVKESAA
-437 DTDENNLNEDEKKT
+437 ETPADEGGLNEDEKKT

-462 GNKDKNKDETTQTE
+462 GNKDKSKDENPQTE
-476 MSQSSGQTK
+476 ISQSSGQSR

-552 SSFALQKK
+552 GSFALQKK

-599 NKEEVVVNKD
+599 NNEEVVINKD
-609 NDNSYYRPW
+609 NGSSYYRPW

>member
-28 FRTPETP
+28 FRAPEAP
-35 KEQTN
+35 KNQTG

-60 KPISSAPTVDV
+60 RQIAAAPAVDV
-71 SAIEALTAPTPAPEP
+71 SAIEALTAPAPAAEIAAPEEA
-86 LPVLEHKPEVIAK
+86 LEPKPEVLAE
-99 NIVTAESK
+99 NINNITTDTITAESNIITK
-107 KVVKNSINTD
+107 PELSTD
-117 LAAAQEIVLEPEVIT
+117 LAAAQEIVLEPEEIASAQ
-132 AAQISKPDYEQSGIV
+132 AAAPAYEQSGIV

-155 QDEKTQNII
+155 QDEKIQNIMLSKP
-164 SEPAKVLYAPEG
+164 SEPLKILYAPE
-176 VETTPLTGNI
+176 
-186 TVADNTAL
+186 
-194 NVTPIEDED
+194 DED
-203 IPLLETSGTLHKQIE
+203 ISAENIVVAENTATDNAALSVAQIEDDEIPLVETSGTLHKQIE
-218 VQNSASGT
+218 VQNSASGS
-226 EIAMLEPNTLV
+226 EIAMLEPNILV
-237 NTIEDAEAPEE
+237 NTIEEADAPEE

-260 CKQMSEKQPEDSPW
+260 WQQMSEKQPEESPW

-287 IVEQFADKTT
+287 VVEQFAQSEQTL
-297 VAPAP
+297 
-302 VAAETS
+302 AETP
-308 APVAT
+308 A
-313 EEPVNEPAEEPAAAE
+313 PAEEEVDESQSEPEEQTSLLRPAAE
-328 VDTETPTAEEPAV
+328 
-341 NEKPVTSPAVDEGH
+341 DENISL
-355 TAEPAVETL
+355 AL
-364 QSVAKE
+364 KE
-370 EQITLALN
+370 EDSNIS
-378 PETNNKAGAETK
+378 GGETK

-421 DDKPAKKE
+421 DDKPAKKDE
-429 EVKEPEAA
+429 AKETAA
-437 DTDENNLNEDEKKT
+437 ATPNDEGGLNEDEKKT

-462 GNKDKNKDETTQTE
+462 GNKDKSKDENPQTE
-476 MSQSSGQTK
+476 ISQSSGQSR

-492 VGNKFPGQSKPAKI
+492 VGSKFPGQSKPAKI

-599 NKEEVVVNKD
+599 NNEEVVISKD

>member
-1 MQKKAV
+1 MRKKAV

-28 FRTPETP
+28 FRAPEAP
-35 KEQTN
+35 KNQTG

-60 KPISSAPTVDV
+60 RQVAAATAVDV
-71 SAIEALTAPTPAPEP
+71 SAIEDLTAPTPAADVAAPKEA
-86 LPVLEHKPEVIAK
+86 LEQKPEVLAE
-99 NIVTAESK
+99 NTVTATSQTVIK
-107 KVVKNSINTD
+107 SPINTD
-117 LAAAQEIVLEPEVIT
+117 LAAAQEIVLEPEEIASAQV
-132 AAQISKPDYEQSGIV
+132 AAPAYEQSGIV

-164 SEPAKVLYAPEG
+164 LSKPSEPLKVLYAPEDKDISAENI
-176 VETTPLTGNI
+176 VVAENTVTDNAALSVAPL
-186 TVADNTAL
+186 
-194 NVTPIEDED
+194 EDDE
-203 IPLLETSGTLHKQIE
+203 IPLVETSGTLHKQIE
-218 VQNSASGT
+218 VQNSASGS
-226 EIAMLEPNTLV
+226 EIAMLEPNVLV
-237 NTIEDAEAPEE
+237 NTIEEAEAPEE

-260 CKQMSEKQPEDSPW
+260 WQQMSEKQPEESPW

-287 IVEQFADKTT
+287 VVEQFAQSEQPLEET
-297 VAPAP
+297 P
-302 VAAETS
+302 VAAEKEADESQPKPEEQTS
-308 APVAT
+308 LLR
-313 EEPVNEPAEEPAAAE
+313 PAAE
-328 VDTETPTAEEPAV
+328 
-341 NEKPVTSPAVDEGH
+341 DENISL
-355 TAEPAVETL
+355 AL
-364 QSVAKE
+364 KE
-370 EQITLALN
+370 EDGNIS
-378 PETNNKAGAETK
+378 GGETK

-421 DDKPAKKE
+421 DDKPAKKD
-429 EVKEPEAA
+429 EVKEPAA
-437 DTDENNLNEDEKKT
+437 TAPNDDGGLNEDEKKT

-462 GNKDKNKDETTQTE
+462 GNKDKSKDENPQTE
-476 MSQSSGQTK
+476 ISQLSGQSR

-599 NKEEVVVNKD
+599 NNEEVVINKD
-609 NDNSYYRPW
+609 NGSSYYRPW

>member
-1 MQKKAV
+1 MRKKAV

-28 FRTPETP
+28 FRAPEAQ
-35 KEQTN
+35 KNQTG

-60 KPISSAPTVDV
+60 RQVSAATAVDV
-71 SAIEALTAPTPAPEP
+71 SAIEDLTAPAPAAEVAAPKEA
-86 LPVLEHKPEVIAK
+86 LEQKPEVLAE
-99 NIVTAESK
+99 NTVTATSQTVIK
-107 KVVKNSINTD
+107 SSINTD
-117 LAAAQEIVLEPEVIT
+117 LAAAQEIVLEPEEIASAQV
-132 AAQISKPDYEQSGIV
+132 AAPAYEQSGIV

-164 SEPAKVLYAPEG
+164 LSKPSEPLKVLYAPEDKDISAENI
-176 VETTPLTGNI
+176 VVAENTVTDNAALSVAPL
-186 TVADNTAL
+186 
-194 NVTPIEDED
+194 EDDE
-203 IPLLETSGTLHKQIE
+203 IPLVETSGTLHKQIE
-218 VQNSASGT
+218 VQNSASGS
-226 EIAMLEPNTLV
+226 EIAMLEPNVLV
-237 NTIEDAEAPEE
+237 NTIEEAEAPEE

-260 CKQMSEKQPEDSPW
+260 WQQMSEKQPEESPW

-287 IVEQFADKTT
+287 VVEQFAQSEQTLEET
-297 VAPAP
+297 P
-302 VAAETS
+302 VAAEEEADESQPKPEEQTS
-308 APVAT
+308 LLR
-313 EEPVNEPAEEPAAAE
+313 PAAE
-328 VDTETPTAEEPAV
+328 
-341 NEKPVTSPAVDEGH
+341 DENISL
-355 TAEPAVETL
+355 AL
-364 QSVAKE
+364 KE
-370 EQITLALN
+370 EDGNIS
-378 PETNNKAGAETK
+378 GGETK

-421 DDKPAKKE
+421 DDKPAKKG
-429 EVKEPEAA
+429 EVKEPAA
-437 DTDENNLNEDEKKT
+437 TAPNDDGGLNEDEKKT

-462 GNKDKNKDETTQTE
+462 GNKDKSKDENPQTE
-476 MSQSSGQTK
+476 ISQLSGQSR

-547 RIDGT
+547 RIDGI

-599 NKEEVVVNKD
+599 NNEEVVINKD
-609 NDNSYYRPW
+609 NGSSYYRPW

>member
-1 MQKKAV
+1 MRKKAV

-28 FRTPETP
+28 FRAPEAQ
-35 KEQTN
+35 KNQTG

-60 KPISSAPTVDV
+60 RQVSAATAVDV
-71 SAIEALTAPTPAPEP
+71 SAIEDLTAPAPAAEVAAPKEA
-86 LPVLEHKPEVIAK
+86 LEQKPEVLAE
-99 NIVTAESK
+99 NTVTATSQTVIK
-107 KVVKNSINTD
+107 SSINTD
-117 LAAAQEIVLEPEVIT
+117 LAAAQEIVLEPEEIASAQV
-132 AAQISKPDYEQSGIV
+132 AAPAYEQSGIV

-164 SEPAKVLYAPEG
+164 LSKPSEPLKVLYAPEDKDISAENI
-176 VETTPLTGNI
+176 VVAENTVTDNAALSVAPL
-186 TVADNTAL
+186 
-194 NVTPIEDED
+194 EDDE
-203 IPLLETSGTLHKQIE
+203 IPLVETSGTLHKQIE
-218 VQNSASGT
+218 VQNSASGS
-226 EIAMLEPNTLV
+226 EIAMLEPNVLV
-237 NTIEDAEAPEE
+237 NTIEEAEAPEE

-260 CKQMSEKQPEDSPW
+260 WQQMSEKQPEESPW

-287 IVEQFADKTT
+287 VVEQFAQSEQTLEET
-297 VAPAP
+297 P
-302 VAAETS
+302 VAAEEEADESQPKPEEQTS
-308 APVAT
+308 LLR
-313 EEPVNEPAEEPAAAE
+313 PAAE
-328 VDTETPTAEEPAV
+328 
-341 NEKPVTSPAVDEGH
+341 DENISL
-355 TAEPAVETL
+355 AL
-364 QSVAKE
+364 KE
-370 EQITLALN
+370 EDGNIS
-378 PETNNKAGAETK
+378 GGETK

-421 DDKPAKKE
+421 DDKPAKKG
-429 EVKEPEAA
+429 EVKEPAA
-437 DTDENNLNEDEKKT
+437 TAPNDGGGLNEDEKKT

-462 GNKDKNKDETTQTE
+462 GNKDKSKDENPQTE
-476 MSQSSGQTK
+476 ISQLSGQSR

-599 NKEEVVVNKD
+599 NNEEVVINKD
-609 NDNSYYRPW
+609 NGSSYYRPW

>member
-1 MQKKAV
+1 MRKKAV

-28 FRTPETP
+28 FRAPETP
-35 KEQTN
+35 KNQTG

-60 KPISSAPTVDV
+60 RQVAAATAVDV
-71 SAIEALTAPTPAPEP
+71 SAIEDLTAPTPAADVAAPKEA
-86 LPVLEHKPEVIAK
+86 LEQKPEVLAE
-99 NIVTAESK
+99 NTVTATSQTVIK
-107 KVVKNSINTD
+107 SPINTD
-117 LAAAQEIVLEPEVIT
+117 LAAAQEIVLEPEEIASAQV
-132 AAQISKPDYEQSGIV
+132 AAPAYEQSGIV

-164 SEPAKVLYAPEG
+164 LSKPSEPLKVLYAPEDKDISAENI
-176 VETTPLTGNI
+176 VVAENTVTDNAALSVAPLE
-186 TVADNTAL
+186 DN
-194 NVTPIEDED
+194 E
-203 IPLLETSGTLHKQIE
+203 IPLVETSGTLHKQIE
-218 VQNSASGT
+218 VQNSASGS
-226 EIAMLEPNTLV
+226 EIAMLEPNVLV
-237 NTIEDAEAPEE
+237 NTIEEAEAPEE

-260 CKQMSEKQPEDSPW
+260 WQQMSEKQPEESPW

-287 IVEQFADKTT
+287 VVEQFAQSEQTLEET
-297 VAPAP
+297 P
-302 VAAETS
+302 VAAEEEADESQPKPEEQTS
-308 APVAT
+308 LLR
-313 EEPVNEPAEEPAAAE
+313 PAAE
-328 VDTETPTAEEPAV
+328 
-341 NEKPVTSPAVDEGH
+341 DENISL
-355 TAEPAVETL
+355 AL
-364 QSVAKE
+364 KE
-370 EQITLALN
+370 EDGNIS
-378 PETNNKAGAETK
+378 GGETK

-421 DDKPAKKE
+421 DDKPAKKD
-429 EVKEPEAA
+429 EVKEPAA
-437 DTDENNLNEDEKKT
+437 TAPNDDGGLNEDEKKT

-462 GNKDKNKDETTQTE
+462 GNKDKSKDENPQTE
-476 MSQSSGQTK
+476 ISQLSGQSR

-599 NKEEVVVNKD
+599 NNEEVVINKD
-609 NDNSYYRPW
+609 NGSSYYRPW

>member
-1 MQKKAV
+1 MRKKAV

-28 FRTPETP
+28 FRAPETP
-35 KEQTN
+35 KNQTG

-60 KPISSAPTVDV
+60 RQIAAATAVDV
-71 SAIEALTAPTPAPEP
+71 SAIEDLTAPAPAAEVVAPKEA
-86 LPVLEHKPEVIAK
+86 LEQKPEVLAE
-99 NIVTAESK
+99 NTVTATSQTVIK
-107 KVVKNSINTD
+107 SSINTD
-117 LAAAQEIVLEPEVIT
+117 LAAAQEIVLEPEEIASAQV
-132 AAQISKPDYEQSGIV
+132 AAPAYEQSGIV

-164 SEPAKVLYAPEG
+164 LSKPSEPLKVLYAPEDKDISAENI
-176 VETTPLTGNI
+176 VVAENTVTDNAALSVAPL
-186 TVADNTAL
+186 
-194 NVTPIEDED
+194 EDDE
-203 IPLLETSGTLHKQIE
+203 IPLVETSGTLHKQIE
-218 VQNSASGT
+218 VQNSASGS
-226 EIAMLEPNTLV
+226 EIAMLEPNVLV
-237 NTIEDAEAPEE
+237 NTIEEAEAPEE

-260 CKQMSEKQPEDSPW
+260 WQQMSEKQPEESPW

-287 IVEQFADKTT
+287 VVEQFAQSEQTLEET
-297 VAPAP
+297 P
-302 VAAETS
+302 VAAEEEADESQPKPEEQTS
-308 APVAT
+308 LLR
-313 EEPVNEPAEEPAAAE
+313 PAAE
-328 VDTETPTAEEPAV
+328 
-341 NEKPVTSPAVDEGH
+341 DENI
-355 TAEPAVETL
+355 
-364 QSVAKE
+364 S
-370 EQITLALN
+370 LAL
-378 PETNNKAGAETK
+378 KAEDGNISGGETK

-421 DDKPAKKE
+421 DDKPAKKG
-429 EVKEPEAA
+429 EVKEPAA
-437 DTDENNLNEDEKKT
+437 ETPADEGGLNEDEKKT

-462 GNKDKNKDETTQTE
+462 GNKDKSKDENPQTE
-476 MSQSSGQTK
+476 ISQSSGQSR

-552 SSFALQKK
+552 GSFALQKK

-599 NKEEVVVNKD
+599 NNEEVVINKD
-609 NDNSYYRPW
+609 NGSSYYRPW

>member
-1 MQKKAV
+1 MRKKAV

-28 FRTPETP
+28 FRAPEAQ
-35 KEQTN
+35 KNQTG

-60 KPISSAPTVDV
+60 RQVAAATAVDV
-71 SAIEALTAPTPAPEP
+71 SAIEDLTAPAPAAEVVAPKEA
-86 LPVLEHKPEVIAK
+86 LEQKPEVLAE
-99 NIVTAESK
+99 NTVTATSQTVIK
-107 KVVKNSINTD
+107 SSINTD
-117 LAAAQEIVLEPEVIT
+117 LAAAQEIVLEPEEIASAQV
-132 AAQISKPDYEQSGIV
+132 AAPAYEQSGIV

-164 SEPAKVLYAPEG
+164 LSKPSEPLKVLYAPEDKDISAENI
-176 VETTPLTGNI
+176 VVAENTVTDNAALSVAPL
-186 TVADNTAL
+186 
-194 NVTPIEDED
+194 EDDE
-203 IPLLETSGTLHKQIE
+203 IPLVETSGTLHKQIE
-218 VQNSASGT
+218 VQNSASGS
-226 EIAMLEPNTLV
+226 EIAMLEPNVLV
-237 NTIEDAEAPEE
+237 NTIEEAEAPEE

-260 CKQMSEKQPEDSPW
+260 WQQMSEKQPEESPW

-287 IVEQFADKTT
+287 VVEQFAQSEQTLEET
-297 VAPAP
+297 P
-302 VAAETS
+302 VAAEEEADESQPKPEEQTS
-308 APVAT
+308 LLR
-313 EEPVNEPAEEPAAAE
+313 PAAE
-328 VDTETPTAEEPAV
+328 
-341 NEKPVTSPAVDEGH
+341 DENI
-355 TAEPAVETL
+355 
-364 QSVAKE
+364 S
-370 EQITLALN
+370 LALKEKDGN
-378 PETNNKAGAETK
+378 ISGGETK

-421 DDKPAKKE
+421 DEKPAKKE
-429 EVKEPEAA
+429 EVKEPAA
-437 DTDENNLNEDEKKT
+437 ETPADEGGLNEDEKKT

-462 GNKDKNKDETTQTE
+462 GNKDKSKDENPQTE
-476 MSQSSGQTK
+476 ISQSSGQSR

-552 SSFALQKK
+552 GSFALQKK

-599 NKEEVVVNKD
+599 NNEEVVINKD
-609 NDNSYYRPW
+609 NGSSYYRPW

>member
-1 MQKKAV
+1 MRKKAV

-28 FRTPETP
+28 FRAPEAQ
-35 KEQTN
+35 KNQTG

-60 KPISSAPTVDV
+60 RQVSAATAVDV
-71 SAIEALTAPTPAPEP
+71 SAIEDLTAPAPAAEVAAPKEA
-86 LPVLEHKPEVIAK
+86 LEQKPEVLAE
-99 NIVTAESK
+99 NTVTATSQTVIK
-107 KVVKNSINTD
+107 SSINTD
-117 LAAAQEIVLEPEVIT
+117 LAAAQEIVLEPEEIASAQV
-132 AAQISKPDYEQSGIV
+132 AAPAYEQSGIV

-164 SEPAKVLYAPEG
+164 LSKPSEPLKVLYAPEDKDISAENI
-176 VETTPLTGNI
+176 VVAENTVTDNAALSVAPL
-186 TVADNTAL
+186 
-194 NVTPIEDED
+194 EDDE
-203 IPLLETSGTLHKQIE
+203 IPLVETSGTLHKQIE
-218 VQNSASGT
+218 VQNSASGS
-226 EIAMLEPNTLV
+226 EIAMLEPNVLV
-237 NTIEDAEAPEE
+237 NTIEEAEAPEE

-260 CKQMSEKQPEDSPW
+260 WQQMSEKQPEESPW

-287 IVEQFADKTT
+287 VVEQFAQSEQTLEET
-297 VAPAP
+297 P
-302 VAAETS
+302 VAAEEEANESQPKPEEQTS
-308 APVAT
+308 LLR
-313 EEPVNEPAEEPAAAE
+313 PAAE
-328 VDTETPTAEEPAV
+328 
-341 NEKPVTSPAVDEGH
+341 DENISL
-355 TAEPAVETL
+355 AL
-364 QSVAKE
+364 KE
-370 EQITLALN
+370 EDGNIS
-378 PETNNKAGAETK
+378 GGETK

-421 DDKPAKKE
+421 DDKPAKKG
-429 EVKEPEAA
+429 EVKEPAA
-437 DTDENNLNEDEKKT
+437 TAPNDGGGLNEDEKKT

-462 GNKDKNKDETTQTE
+462 GNKDKSKDENPQTE
-476 MSQSSGQTK
+476 ISQLSGQSR

-599 NKEEVVVNKD
+599 NNEEVVINKD
-609 NDNSYYRPW
+609 NGSSYYRPW

>member
-1 MQKKAV
+1 MRKKAV

-28 FRTPETP
+28 FRAPETP
-35 KEQTN
+35 KNQTG

-60 KPISSAPTVDV
+60 RQIAAATAVDV
-71 SAIEALTAPTPAPEP
+71 SAIEDLTAPAPAAEVVAPKEA
-86 LPVLEHKPEVIAK
+86 LEQKPEVLAE
-99 NIVTAESK
+99 NTVTATSQTVIK
-107 KVVKNSINTD
+107 SSINTD
-117 LAAAQEIVLEPEVIT
+117 LAAAQEIVLEPEEIASAQV
-132 AAQISKPDYEQSGIV
+132 AAPAYEQSGIV

-164 SEPAKVLYAPEG
+164 LSKPSEPLKVLYAPEDKDISAENI
-176 VETTPLTGNI
+176 VVAENTVTDNAALSVAPL
-186 TVADNTAL
+186 
-194 NVTPIEDED
+194 EDDE
-203 IPLLETSGTLHKQIE
+203 IPLVETSGTLHKQIE
-218 VQNSASGT
+218 VQNSASGS
-226 EIAMLEPNTLV
+226 EIAMLEPNVLV
-237 NTIEDAEAPEE
+237 NTIEEAEAPEE

-260 CKQMSEKQPEDSPW
+260 WQQMSEKQPEESPW

-287 IVEQFADKTT
+287 VVEQFAQSEQTLEET
-297 VAPAP
+297 P
-302 VAAETS
+302 VAAEEEADESQPKPEEQTS
-308 APVAT
+308 LLR
-313 EEPVNEPAEEPAAAE
+313 PAAE
-328 VDTETPTAEEPAV
+328 
-341 NEKPVTSPAVDEGH
+341 DENI
-355 TAEPAVETL
+355 
-364 QSVAKE
+364 S
-370 EQITLALN
+370 LAL
-378 PETNNKAGAETK
+378 KAEDGNISGGETK

-421 DDKPAKKE
+421 DDKPAKKG
-429 EVKEPEAA
+429 EVKESAA
-437 DTDENNLNEDEKKT
+437 ETPADEGGLNEDEKKT

-462 GNKDKNKDETTQTE
+462 GNKDKSKDENPQTE
-476 MSQSSGQTK
+476 ISQSSGQSR

-552 SSFALQKK
+552 GSFALQKK

-599 NKEEVVVNKD
+599 NNEEVVIL
-609 NDNSYYRPW
+609 SLIHI

>member
-1 MQKKAV
+1 MRKKAV

-28 FRTPETP
+28 FRAPEAP
-35 KEQTN
+35 KNQTG

-60 KPISSAPTVDV
+60 RQVAAATAVDV
-71 SAIEALTAPTPAPEP
+71 SAIEDLTAPAPAAEVVAPKEA
-86 LPVLEHKPEVIAK
+86 LEQKPEVLAE
-99 NIVTAESK
+99 NTVTATSQTVIK
-107 KVVKNSINTD
+107 SSINTD
-117 LAAAQEIVLEPEVIT
+117 LAAAQEIVLEPEEIASAQV
-132 AAQISKPDYEQSGIV
+132 AAPAYEQSGIV

-164 SEPAKVLYAPEG
+164 LSKPSEPLKVLYAPEDKDISAENI
-176 VETTPLTGNI
+176 VVAENTVTDNAALSVAPL
-186 TVADNTAL
+186 
-194 NVTPIEDED
+194 EDDE
-203 IPLLETSGTLHKQIE
+203 IPLVETSGTLHKQIE
-218 VQNSASGT
+218 VQNSASGS
-226 EIAMLEPNTLV
+226 EIAMLEPNVLV
-237 NTIEDAEAPEE
+237 NTIEEAEAPEE

-260 CKQMSEKQPEDSPW
+260 WQQMSEKQPEESPW

-287 IVEQFADKTT
+287 VVEQFAQSEQTLEET
-297 VAPAP
+297 P
-302 VAAETS
+302 VAAEEEADESQPKPEEQTS
-308 APVAT
+308 LLR
-313 EEPVNEPAEEPAAAE
+313 PAAE
-328 VDTETPTAEEPAV
+328 
-341 NEKPVTSPAVDEGH
+341 DENI
-355 TAEPAVETL
+355 
-364 QSVAKE
+364 S
-370 EQITLALN
+370 LAL
-378 PETNNKAGAETK
+378 KAEDGNISGGETK

-421 DDKPAKKE
+421 DDKPAKKG
-429 EVKEPEAA
+429 EVKESAA
-437 DTDENNLNEDEKKT
+437 ETPADEGGLNEDEKKT

-462 GNKDKNKDETTQTE
+462 GNKDKSKDENPQTE
-476 MSQSSGQTK
+476 ISQSSGQSR

-552 SSFALQKK
+552 GSFALQKK

-599 NKEEVVVNKD
+599 NNEEVVINKD
-609 NDNSYYRPW
+609 NGSSYYRPW

>member
-1 MQKKAV
+1 MRKKAV

-28 FRTPETP
+28 FRAPEAP
-35 KEQTN
+35 KNQTG

-60 KPISSAPTVDV
+60 RQVAAAPAVDV
-71 SAIEALTAPTPAPEP
+71 SAIEALTAPAPIAEVAA
-86 LPVLEHKPEVIAK
+86 PVAISEQKPEVLAENTI
-99 NIVTAESK
+99 TATSQTVIK
-107 KVVKNSINTD
+107 SSINTD
-117 LAAAQEIVLEPEVIT
+117 LAAAQEIVLEPEEIASAQV
-132 AAQISKPDYEQSGIV
+132 AAPAYEQSGIV

-164 SEPAKVLYAPEG
+164 LSKPSEPLKVLYAPEDKDISAENI
-176 VETTPLTGNI
+176 VVAENTVTDNAALSVAPL
-186 TVADNTAL
+186 
-194 NVTPIEDED
+194 EDDE

-218 VQNSASGT
+218 VQNSASGS
-226 EIAMLEPNTLV
+226 EIAMLEPNVLV
-237 NTIEDAEAPEE
+237 NTIEEAEAPEE

-260 CKQMSEKQPEDSPW
+260 WQQMSEKQPEESPW

-287 IVEQFADKTT
+287 VVEQFAQSEQTLEET
-297 VAPAP
+297 P
-302 VAAETS
+302 VAAEEEADESQPKPEEQTS
-308 APVAT
+308 LLR
-313 EEPVNEPAEEPAAAE
+313 PAAE
-328 VDTETPTAEEPAV
+328 
-341 NEKPVTSPAVDEGH
+341 DENISL
-355 TAEPAVETL
+355 AL
-364 QSVAKE
+364 KE
-370 EQITLALN
+370 EDGNIS
-378 PETNNKAGAETK
+378 GGETK

-421 DDKPAKKE
+421 DDKPAKKDK
-429 EVKEPEAA
+429 VKEPAA
-437 DTDENNLNEDEKKT
+437 TAPNDGGGLNEDEKKT

-462 GNKDKNKDETTQTE
+462 GNKDKSKDENPQTE
-476 MSQSSGQTK
+476 ISQLSGQSR

-599 NKEEVVVNKD
+599 NNEEVVINKD
-609 NDNSYYRPW
+609 NGSSYYRPW

>member
-1 MQKKAV
+1 MRKKAV

-28 FRTPETP
+28 FRAPEAP
-35 KEQTN
+35 KNQTG

-60 KPISSAPTVDV
+60 RQVSAATAVDV
-71 SAIEALTAPTPAPEP
+71 SAIEDLTAPAPAADVAAPKEA
-86 LPVLEHKPEVIAK
+86 LEQKPEVLAE
-99 NIVTAESK
+99 NTVTATSQTVIK
-107 KVVKNSINTD
+107 SPINTD
-117 LAAAQEIVLEPEVIT
+117 LAAAQEIVLEPEEIASAQV
-132 AAQISKPDYEQSGIV
+132 AAPAYEQSGIV

-164 SEPAKVLYAPEG
+164 LSKPSEPLKVLYAPEDKDINAENI
-176 VETTPLTGNI
+176 VVAENTVTDSAALSVAPLE
-186 TVADNTAL
+186 DN
-194 NVTPIEDED
+194 E
-203 IPLLETSGTLHKQIE
+203 IPLVETSGTLHKQIE
-218 VQNSASGT
+218 VQNSASGS
-226 EIAMLEPNTLV
+226 EIAMLEPNVLV
-237 NTIEDAEAPEE
+237 NTIEEAEAPEE

-260 CKQMSEKQPEDSPW
+260 WQQMSEKQPEESPW

-287 IVEQFADKTT
+287 VVEQFAQSEQTLEET
-297 VAPAP
+297 P
-302 VAAETS
+302 VAAEEEADESQPKPEEQTS
-308 APVAT
+308 LLR
-313 EEPVNEPAEEPAAAE
+313 PAAE
-328 VDTETPTAEEPAV
+328 
-341 NEKPVTSPAVDEGH
+341 DENI
-355 TAEPAVETL
+355 
-364 QSVAKE
+364 S
-370 EQITLALN
+370 LALKEKDGN
-378 PETNNKAGAETK
+378 ISGGETK

-421 DDKPAKKE
+421 DDKPAKKG
-429 EVKEPEAA
+429 EVKEPAA
-437 DTDENNLNEDEKKT
+437 TAPNDGGGLNEDEKKT

-462 GNKDKNKDETTQTE
+462 GNKDKSKDENPQTE
-476 MSQSSGQTK
+476 ISQLSGQSR

-599 NKEEVVVNKD
+599 NNEEVVINKD
-609 NDNSYYRPW
+609 NGSSYYRPW

>member
-1 MQKKAV
+1 MRKKAV

-28 FRTPETP
+28 FRAPETP
-35 KEQTN
+35 KNQTG

-60 KPISSAPTVDV
+60 RQIAAATAVDV
-71 SAIEALTAPTPAPEP
+71 SAIEDLTAPAPAAEVVAPKEA
-86 LPVLEHKPEVIAK
+86 LEQKPEVLAE
-99 NIVTAESK
+99 NTVTATSQTVIK
-107 KVVKNSINTD
+107 SSINTD
-117 LAAAQEIVLEPEVIT
+117 LAAAQEIVLEPEEIASAQV
-132 AAQISKPDYEQSGIV
+132 AAPAYEQSGIV

-164 SEPAKVLYAPEG
+164 LSKPSEPLKVLYAPEDKDISAENI
-176 VETTPLTGNI
+176 VVAENTVTDNAALSVAPL
-186 TVADNTAL
+186 
-194 NVTPIEDED
+194 EDDE
-203 IPLLETSGTLHKQIE
+203 IPLVETSGTLHKQIE
-218 VQNSASGT
+218 VQNSASGS
-226 EIAMLEPNTLV
+226 EIAMLEPNVLV
-237 NTIEDAEAPEE
+237 NTIEEAEAPEE

-260 CKQMSEKQPEDSPW
+260 WQQMSEKQPEESPW

-287 IVEQFADKTT
+287 VVEQFAQSEQTLEET
-297 VAPAP
+297 P
-302 VAAETS
+302 VAAEEEADESQPKPEEQTS
-308 APVAT
+308 LLR
-313 EEPVNEPAEEPAAAE
+313 PAAE
-328 VDTETPTAEEPAV
+328 
-341 NEKPVTSPAVDEGH
+341 DENI
-355 TAEPAVETL
+355 
-364 QSVAKE
+364 S
-370 EQITLALN
+370 LAL
-378 PETNNKAGAETK
+378 KAEDGNISGGETK

-421 DDKPAKKE
+421 DDKPAKKG
-429 EVKEPEAA
+429 EVKESAA
-437 DTDENNLNEDEKKT
+437 ETPADEGGLNEDEKKT

-462 GNKDKNKDETTQTE
+462 GNKDKSKDENPQTE
-476 MSQSSGQTK
+476 ISQSSGQSR

-552 SSFALQKK
+552 GSFALQKK

-599 NKEEVVVNKD
+599 NNEEVVINKD
-609 NDNSYYRPW
+609 NGSSYYRPW